1 MEHIILLV
9 FTFFIE
15 AVILW
20 QYTSSLFSLCY
31 NTKIRLA
38 LLSIFYTILFL
49 LSLPGQ
55 TWLNIFSFFII
66 NTIFLYILF
75 KLKLLIV
82 LILLIFIQNLRTKN
96 LFLMNFSL
104 MTILILMMTGMN
116 PVFQCPALY

>member
-9 FTFFIE
+9 FTFFTE

-20 QYTSSLFSLCY
+20 QYTSSLFSPCY
-31 NTKIRLA
+31 STKIRLA

-75 KLKLLIV
+75 KLKLLLAV
-82 LILLIFIQNLRTKN
+82 FH
-96 LFLMNFSL
+96 S
-104 MTILILMMTGMN
+104 TILTAIMGISELAVLGIISRFF
-116 PVFQCPALY
+116 PHFLL

>member
-9 FTFFIE
+9 FTFFTE

>member
-9 FTFFIE
+9 FTFFTE

-20 QYTSSLFSLCY
+20 QYTSSLFSPCY
-31 NTKIRLA
+31 STKIRLA

-75 KLKLLIV
+75 KLK
-82 LILLIFIQNLRTKN
+82 KD
-96 LFLMNFSL
+96 
-104 MTILILMMTGMN
+104 
-116 PVFQCPALY
+116 Y